1 VQSQGYRALLAWLK
15 DFLINF
21 GTIFSGL
28 IGTVISGVAPVLYP
42 RFNQRLGYATTA
54 IVSLM
59 IGSFLSYRKQLARL
73 DTLEGELA
81 KAKAQRK
88 CEIKLLESRH
98 DRRAST
104 DPKREL
110 LSIDARI
117 HIRNGE
123 SPTSIVLKA
132 IDLDAIPEAEF
143 AVNPY
148 WVSGQRQ
155 SANALDFASGQQW
168 VDVLHCTFM
177 LPTGRIGSKLQIHY
191 IFEETYNGTIVVTD
205 SLLFPAMA

>member
-110 LSIDARI
+110 LSIDLDVELAAPLVTPVRGPQHDAGLHLHVELEVSPRARVAAI
-117 HIRNGE
+117 E
-123 SPTSIVLKA
+123 SA
-132 IDLDAIPEAEF
+132 IAD
-143 AVNPY
+143 
-148 WVSGQRQ
+148 
-155 SANALDFASGQQW
+155 
-168 VDVLHCTFM
+168 
-177 LPTGRIGSKLQIHY
+177 RI
-191 IFEETYNGTIVVTD
+191 
-205 SLLFPAMA
+205 

>member
-1 VQSQGYRALLAWLK
+1 LA
-15 DFLINF
+15 
-21 GTIFSGL
+21 
-28 IGTVISGVAPVLYP
+28 
-42 RFNQRLGYATTA
+42 QRLPGQFRNNFFWVDRYRYLRRGSSTLPQIQSKIGYAATA
-54 IVSLM
+54 IVSLI

-73 DTLEGELA
+73 DTLEKELA
-81 KAKAQRK
+81 SAKNRHK

-98 DRRAST
+98 ERRAST

-110 LSIDARI
+110 LSIDAHI

-123 SPTSIVLKA
+123 SPTSVVLNA

-191 IFEETYNGTIVVTD
+191 VFEETYNGTIVVTD
-205 SLLFPAMA
+205 SLSFPAMA